1 MEPARPGGRP
11 RHRIQAVRGDSTGA
25 LAGLCFTDNAGLVAN
40 VVRLGAPLP
49 ERSFSAM
56 DKTVIFDGGTQVK
69 GLQALKI
76 FPLRSGDRSFG
87 TLVCGSSRRDALS
100 EAAQIELSLLAMQA
114 AESVARTRLFEHVE
128 KLATLD
134 ELTGLVNR
142 RSFNQQLATRLRE
155 AQRYRKHISLLLVD
169 VDHFKKVNDAHG
181 HPAGD
186 AVLRGVAG
194 VAASQA
200 RETDIVARYGGEEL
214 ALVLPETDS
223 AGARAIAERLRAAVA
238 STNHPTDKG
247 HLRVTISLG
256 IATWPGDGAAPEELI
271 EAADKALYR
280 AKQAGRNRVEC
291 ARGKAAA

>member
-1 MEPARPGGRP
+1 V
-11 RHRIQAVRGDSTGA
+11 QAVRGDSSGA
-25 LAGLCFTDNAGLVAN
+25 LAGLTFTDNAGLVSN

-49 ERSFSAM
+49 ERSFTAM
-56 DKTVIFDGGTQVK
+56 DKTVIFDGGTQVR
-69 GLQALKI
+69 GLSALKI
-76 FPLRSGDRSFG
+76 FPLKSGDTSFG
-87 TLVCGSSRRDALS
+87 TLVCGSRQRDAFG
-100 EAAQIELSLLAMQA
+100 EAVQIELSLLAMQA
-114 AESVARTRLFEHVE
+114 AESVARTRLYEHVE
-128 KLATLD
+128 KLATTD
-134 ELTGLVNR
+134 GLTGLLNR
-142 RSFNQQLATRLRE
+142 RTFNSQLAARLRE
-155 AQRYRKHISLLLVD
+155 AQRYRKHLSLLLVD
-169 VDHFKKVNDAHG
+169 IDHFKKVNDTHG

-186 AVLRGVAG
+186 SVLRGVAA

-200 RETDIVARYGGEEL
+200 RETDLVARYGGEEL

-238 STNHPTDKG
+238 SADHPTEKG

-256 IATWPGDGAAPEELI
+256 IATWPGDGAAAEELI